1 MELITDYWQQLLF
14 VLTVVVISVKLNA
27 SVAEL
32 KKDVD
37 QILSRDTYI
46 ETTKLRA
53 QVDMQEKQ
61 ISALWEFTNNLRDR
75 LTNQSKR
82 EGAV

>member
-1 MELITDYWQQLLF
+1 MELITDYWLQLLF

-75 LTNQSKR
+75 LTNQSK
-82 EGAV
+82 

>member
-46 ETTKLRA
+46 ATTKLRA

-75 LTNQSKR
+75 LTNQSK
-82 EGAV
+82 